1 LADTLPLSGL
11 GPALVLFD
19 YAELCL
25 FALSGALAAAEKQQT
40 PITFAFF
47 ATATGVGGGTIR
59 DLIIGVPV
67 FWVSDQLALMLCLIM
82 SGIVW
87 VTDIHRW
94 PKRSMLWLD
103 AVGLAAYAAVGAAK
117 ALSAGVGPLIAIV
130 MGVFTAAM
138 GGVIRDVLAHQPSI
152 ILGPE
157 IYITAAAVAATAYVG
172 LAMLGMPPILAGMI
186 AASIGFGLRAA
197 AMTGGW
203 QLPHYTRT
211 EGRPG

>member
-1 LADTLPLSGL
+1 MA
-11 GPALVLFD
+11 LFD
-19 YAELCL
+19 YAGLCL
-25 FALSGALAAAEKQQT
+25 FALSGALAAAEKEQT

-67 FWVSDQLALMLCLIM
+67 FWVSDQIALMLCLAM
-82 SGIVW
+82 AGVVW
-87 VTDIHRW
+87 MTDLRRW

-103 AVGLAAYAAVGAAK
+103 AVGLTAYAAVGAAK

-157 IYITAAAVAATAYVG
+157 IYVTAAAVAATAYVG
-172 LAMLGMPPILAGMI
+172 LAMLGMPPILAGII
-186 AASIGFGLRAA
+186 AASLGFGLRAA
-197 AMTGGW
+197 AMARGW
-203 QLPHYTRT
+203 KLPHYTRT
-211 EGRPG
+211 EGRPE